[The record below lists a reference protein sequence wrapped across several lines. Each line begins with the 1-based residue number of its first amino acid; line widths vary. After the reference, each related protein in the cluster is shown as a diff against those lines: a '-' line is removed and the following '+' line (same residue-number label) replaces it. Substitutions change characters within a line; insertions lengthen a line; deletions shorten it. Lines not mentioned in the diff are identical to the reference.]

1 MSSFINKSN
10 SQTTSAVRRLKSYGV
25 HRERVGLT
33 LVELLIVI
41 GILSVLTSIAL
52 PITRTLIEESK
63 VTESVRNVRVF
74 LEAARAKA
82 VSSGREHGVELVRAG
97 LPGEGLL
104 DEVGRV
110 NEMKL
115 VVGMPNYRGDI
126 EGAKCYLFHENGY
139 ALPTYDSAGLVVGDP
154 PAMNMVTYA
163 NCAIFDSTECPSLL
177 STYQAF
183 EDISSNNYT
192 ISDVQISVNTGDALV
207 LDGTRNSIVGFSR
220 CSGNEPP
227 FVSGGATIPAR
238 WVKIYFDPRA
248 MSTESSNG
256 ANVNIATAPQ
266 PPTLPANGFWHRS
279 FEIVRK
285 QLRPTSATLTLQRGA
300 AIDLYGSGTGAS
312 GVEFSPISIWG
323 SANAND
329 LGSAPAMGSVIIV
342 FSPSGE
348 VSRVL
353 LGQRQI
359 NDSVL
364 LTSQVPKSS
373 IHLLVGR
380 SEQVRA
386 DLILSGNVL
395 PTADNTNLPN
405 FLDPRSRW
413 VSVNPSSGRITNTVV
428 RGPRAGAT
436 SQLDQ
441 LINARLPALLAR
453 EQL

>member
-1 MSSFINKSN
+1 MSCFINKS
-10 SQTTSAVRRLKSYGV
+10 KS
-25 HRERVGLT
+25 RAENRIAKQSTRAGLT

-97 LPGEGLL
+97 LPGDGLL
-104 DEVGRV
+104 DEVGRA
-110 NEMKL
+110 NEMKM

-126 EGAKCYLFHENGY
+126 EGAKCFVFHETNY
-139 ALPTYDSAGLVVGDP
+139 ALPTFDSAGAVTGNP

-183 EDISSNNYT
+183 EDIATNNYT
-192 ISDVQISVNTGDALV
+192 ISDVQISVNTGDSFV
-207 LDGTRNSIVGFSR
+207 LDGTGNRIVGFSA
-220 CSGNEPP
+220 CTGNEAP
-227 FVSGGATIPAR
+227 FVSGRASIPAR
-238 WVKIYFDPRA
+238 WVKIYFDPRS
-248 MSTESSNG
+248 MLTELTNMPG
-256 ANVNIATAPQ
+256 MDFNVASVPQ
-266 PPTLPANGFWHRS
+266 PPTLPAIGFWHRS
-279 FEIVRK
+279 FEIVRN
-285 QLRPTSATLTLQRGA
+285 QLRPASATLTLQRGA

-312 GVEFSPISIWG
+312 GAEFSPVSIWG
-323 SANAND
+323 SSNATD
-329 LGSAPAMGSVIIV
+329 LGSSPAMGSVIIV

-353 LGQRQI
+353 LGQRQA

-364 LTSQVPKSS
+364 LTSQVPKST

-395 PTADNTNLPN
+395 PTADNTNLSN
-405 FLDPRSRW
+405 VVDPRSRW
-413 VSVNPSSGRITNTVV
+413 VSINPSNGRITNTVV
-428 RGPRAGAT
+428 RGPRAGAA